1 MKRLK
6 IAYFSRERI
15 AFVIRVDSD
24 RMSLIR
30 AICLLMVM
38 AAAGIFV
45 EVRAAEPRLALVIGN
60 SDYRIGPLK
69 NPAND
74 AALIAKVLRET
85 GFTVTHQTDL
95 KQREMLRTVVEF
107 SRALKAAGDD
117 AVGLFYY
124 AGHAVQANG
133 VNYLIPVDAIIT
145 DELDLRIQTLDSS
158 TLMQG
163 LHSAGNRLN
172 LVFLDSCRN
181 NPFQAL
187 NRSGTRGL
195 AKIDAPSGT
204 LIAYATAPGDV
215 AMDGKGK
222 NSPYTIALAK
232 AIKQPN
238 TRVEQALKQVRIEV
252 RDRTGNK
259 QTPWETSSLT
269 GDFYFTGKAVVP
281 NAVQSAALPP
291 ASTMDR
297 TVEIEFWKSI
307 SDSDDP
313 ALFEAYLVQ
322 YPDGVFKP
330 LAERKVATLTAK
342 SQVPHNDGD
351 LIFFQSIQY
360 SNRPEDFEAY
370 LSQYPDGNYVPI
382 ANARL
387 KSLRNA
393 AREEEDRKRQQN
405 ESAQQN
411 SPQSGQDLN
420 ILEGFVNIYTGG
432 LYGTVLKNDSDAA
445 LRNTQN
451 DVASLNSGGTAENPY
466 DGEWFFRAKTK
477 SVSGRSDSFCR
488 MGESGEVILSIR
500 NGNFYMKA
508 KSAWNTLFSV
518 KGTVSSS
525 GHLNLNFRPWGTSSV
540 LRSENWTVTE
550 RIGPDSFLRTEAG
563 KKCIIAFEMSKLQ

>member
-1 MKRLK
+1 MTL
-6 IAYFSRERI
+6 
-15 AFVIRVDSD
+15 V
-24 RMSLIR
+24 R
-30 AICLLMVM
+30 AICLLLVIIV
-38 AAAGIFV
+38 AGIL

-74 AALIAKVLRET
+74 ADLIAKALRRT
-85 GFTVTHQTDL
+85 GFTVTLLNDL
-95 KQREMLRTVVEF
+95 KQRDMQRSVVEF
-107 SRALKAAGDD
+107 SRALKAAGED

-133 VNYLIPVDAIIT
+133 VNYLIPVDAVIT
-145 DELDLRIQTLDSS
+145 DELDLRIQALDSS

-172 LVFLDSCRN
+172 LVFLDACRN

-187 NRSGTRGL
+187 SRSGTRGL

-215 AMDGKGK
+215 ALDGKGK

-232 AIKQPN
+232 AIRQPD

-269 GDFYFTGKAVVP
+269 GDFYFSGKSTETDVA
-281 NAVQSAALPP
+281 QTTALPT
-291 ASTMDR
+291 SDVMDR
-297 TVEIEFWKSI
+297 TIEVEFWKSI

-313 ALFEAYLVQ
+313 VLFEAYLEQ
-322 YPDGVFKP
+322 YPNGVFTT
-330 LAERKVATLTAK
+330 LAERKVAILTA
-342 SQVPHNDGD
+342 QEQAPENDGD

-370 LSQYPDGNYVPI
+370 LEQYPDGNYVPI
-382 ANARL
+382 AKSRIT
-387 KSLRNA
+387 SLRAA
-393 AREEEDRKRQQN
+393 AREEEERQRQQN
-405 ESAQQN
+405 ETINQGSSQN
-411 SPQSGQDLN
+411 GTDMG

-432 LYGTVLKNDSDAA
+432 LYGNIVNRVTDTDNQ
-445 LRNTQN
+445 NTQ
-451 DVASLNSGGTAENPY
+451 DSLASLNEGGAGGNPY

-477 SVSGRSDSFCR
+477 SVVGRSDSFCR
-488 MGESGEVILSIR
+488 VGDKGEVILSIR
-500 NGNFYMKA
+500 NGKFYMKG
-508 KSAWNTLFSV
+508 KSTWNTLFSV
-518 KGTVSSS
+518 TGDVSPA
-525 GHLNLNFRPWGTSSV
+525 GHLNLNFRPWGTSAI
-540 LRSENWTVTE
+540 LRSENWTLSTRLSPE
-550 RIGPDSFLRTEAG
+550 NLLREEAG